1 MDNDKRNW
9 PPEFRH
15 WRTEEQVRKHGKRLD
30 DMEQQINDPDTGI
43 LPRLKRAER
52 EIKRWMDRE
61 NWWKG
66 ILNKVIGTVLVGTVM
81 AVLGRLGTFL
91 WTLF

>member
-1 MDNDKRNW
+1 MDNDKSNW
-9 PPEFRH
+9 PPEFRQ
-15 WRTEEQVRKHGKRLD
+15 WRTEEQVRKHGKRID
-30 DMEQQINDPDTGI
+30 DMEQQINDADTGI
-43 LPRLKRAER
+43 LVRLKRAER

-66 ILNKVIGTVLVGTVM
+66 ILNKVIGTVLVTTVM
-81 AVLGRLGTFL
+81 AVLGRLGTYL